1 MEEQQLIQASKQ
13 GDLDCFNQLVLNY
26 QRQVYNFALRMINRP
41 DVAEDV
47 TQETFL
53 SAFKNVGSFKGG
65 SFRAW
70 LYRIASNACYDQMR
84 QWQRKPSRSLD
95 ALQEDLRMPD
105 PADAGESPEDRALR
119 RELADVL
126 KQGLAEL
133 PTDQRVI
140 VILSDIQGFSY
151 EEMAEATKTP
161 LGTIKSRLNRGR
173 AHLRD
178 FLQGHRELLPSR
190 FRQ

>member
-1 MEEQQLIQASKQ
+1 
-13 GDLDCFNQLVLNY
+13 
-26 QRQVYNFALRMINRP
+26 
-41 DVAEDV
+41 
-47 TQETFL
+47 
-53 SAFKNVGSFKGG
+53 
-65 SFRAW
+65 
-70 LYRIASNACYDQMR
+70 
-84 QWQRKPSRSLD
+84 
-95 ALQEDLRMPD
+95 MPD